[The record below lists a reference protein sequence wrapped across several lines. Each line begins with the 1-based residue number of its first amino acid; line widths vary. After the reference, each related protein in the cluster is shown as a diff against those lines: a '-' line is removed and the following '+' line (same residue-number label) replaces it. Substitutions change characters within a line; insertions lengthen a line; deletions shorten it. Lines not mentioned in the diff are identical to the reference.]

1 MARGCAQATD
11 ERSVMNEHKVKG
23 IAFASVYVDDYE
35 AAYKFYTEVLGL
47 EKQYDMG
54 TQACFF
60 NLPDD
65 TGLYLQG
72 GNHMPVFSKDT
83 GRAAFVLSVESAG
96 ASHARLKEAG
106 VRFVH
111 DEPMHMG
118 GDNYWFQFCDP
129 AGNIL
134 EILGPK

>member
-1 MARGCAQATD
+1 MSD
-11 ERSVMNEHKVKG
+11 HKVKG

-35 AAYKFYTEVLGL
+35 AACRFYGEVLGL
-47 EKQYDMG
+47 QKQYDMG
-54 TQACFF
+54 AQACFF

-72 GNHMPVFSKDT
+72 GNRMPEYSKDT
-83 GRAAFVLSVESAG
+83 GRAAFVLNVESAR
-96 ASHARLKEAG
+96 ASHERLREAG
-106 VRFVH
+106 VRFIH

-129 AGNIL
+129 AGNVL
-134 EILGPK
+134 EILGPE

>member
-1 MARGCAQATD
+1 MSD
-11 ERSVMNEHKVKG
+11 HKVKG

-35 AAYKFYTEVLGL
+35 AAYRFYGEVLGL
-47 EKQYDMG
+47 KKQYDMG

-72 GNHMPVFSKDT
+72 GNRMPEYSKDT
-83 GRAAFVLSVESAG
+83 GRAAVVLNVESAR
-96 ASHARLKEAG
+96 ASHERLREAG
-106 VRFVH
+106 VRFIH

-118 GDNYWFQFCDP
+118 GDNYWFQFYDP

-134 EILGPK
+134 EMLGPE